1 MRVPRKQMSL
11 IVAATLLAG
20 CYHAIIDTGRPTSTE
35 VIDRPWS
42 NSFIYGLV
50 PPPVLET
57 MAKCPN
63 GVSRVETQHSFLNEV
78 VSAVTFGIY
87 TPISIRVTCASSRS
101 SMNSSENVL
110 DVAPDATPAARQAAV
125 QHAATM
131 AMKSGAPVF
140 VKF

>member
-1 MRVPRKQMSL
+1 MRVPRKQISI
-11 IVAATLLAG
+11 IVAAALLAG
-20 CYHAIIDTGRPTSTE
+20 CYHAIIDTGRPSSTE

-63 GVSRVETQHSFLNEV
+63 GVSKVETQHSFLNEV

-87 TPISIRVTCASSRS
+87 TPMSIRVTCASSRS
-101 SMNSSENVL
+101 SMNSSDQVL

-125 QHAATM
+125 EHAATM
-131 AMKSGAPVF
+131 AVKSGAPVYVRF
-140 VKF
+140 